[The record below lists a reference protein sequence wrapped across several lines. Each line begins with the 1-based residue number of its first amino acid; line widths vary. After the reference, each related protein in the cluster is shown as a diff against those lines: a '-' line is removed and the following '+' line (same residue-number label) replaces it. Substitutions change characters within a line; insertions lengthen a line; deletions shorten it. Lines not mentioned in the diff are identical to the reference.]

1 MDKFKI
7 RKMTDT
13 VTEITGADRD
23 SFYLVEGEEYAAV
36 IDTGVSPGTEIT
48 PFLRTLT
55 RKPLILLLTHAH
67 IDHIHHMDEF
77 ESVYMCH
84 DELQMDPEFLRQ
96 MMGGKDLDLVSTT
109 HVSTGDVIDLGGR
122 ILEVCQVYGHT
133 PGSVV
138 FYDKK
143 EDLLFSG
150 DAFGSGCGVW
160 MQLGCSSDLEIYRR
174 SLTEFIRWAVQK
186 SPTMT
191 ILGGH
196 YHQRWES
203 RAHPGDNPMTLGV
216 VADLLSLTDKI
227 IKGEIQ
233 GKPLQMEERLAP
245 NGALRAAFG
254 RAEMLYKANY

>member
-1 MDKFKI
+1 MDEFEI
-7 RKMTDT
+7 RRVTDT
-13 VTEITGADRD
+13 VTEITDDDKD
-23 SFYLVEGEEYAAV
+23 SFYLVEGEERAAV
-36 IDTGVSPGTEIT
+36 IDTGVSPGKMIL
-48 PFLRTLT
+48 PFLCSLT
-55 RKPLILLLTHAH
+55 QKPLILLLTHAH

-96 MMGGKDLDLVSTT
+96 MMRGKNLDLMSTT

-122 ILEVCQVYGHT
+122 TLEVCQVRGHT

-138 FYDKK
+138 FYDDK

-160 MQLGCSSDLEIYRR
+160 MQLGCSSDLEIYRQ
-174 SLTEFIRWAVQK
+174 SLTEFIRWAAQK

-196 YHQRWES
+196 YHQHW
-203 RAHPGDNPMTLGV
+203 NP
-216 VADLLSLTDKI
+216 APIPEI
-227 IKGEIQ
+227 I
-233 GKPLQMEERLAP
+233 L
-245 NGALRAAFG
+245 
-254 RAEMLYKANY
+254 